1 MDYLERLD
9 KIIDDLE
16 KEANKLDGISEL
28 SRQLASMA
36 DEVAAEKKEV
46 IDVSGEIK
54 KISTEFDSNIGDLKS
69 LVNSSSTNIGSNI
82 REFREDF
89 AIGKEENKKN
99 ADEIKNKIDFD
110 HKEVLDALNSISNS
124 FSEKQDA
131 LISELHETKEA
142 IVEEAAGLKASI
154 EGYQVKN
161 EKTDKL
167 HTILLVIA
175 VLLALISCCIP
186 FIQ

>member
-46 IDVSGEIK
+46 IDASGEIK
-54 KISTEFDSNIGDLKS
+54 KISSEFDSNIGDLKA
-69 LVNSSSTNIGSNI
+69 LIYNSSTNIGSNI
-82 REFREDF
+82 RELRDDF
-89 AIGKEENKKN
+89 AIGKEENKK
-99 ADEIKNKIDFD
+99 ATDEIKNKIDLD
-110 HKEVLDALNSISNS
+110 HKEVLDALNSISKS
-124 FSEKQDA
+124 ISEKQDA

-142 IVEEAAGLKASI
+142 IVEEVSDLKVDI
-154 EGYQVKN
+154 EGYQAKN

-167 HTILLVIA
+167 HTILLGIA